1 MNSQAA
7 PVTTPVQSHPLSP
20 NEIPSRG
27 RRTRAQDI
35 DETRSPGNYFT
46 LKAQSEKIAESESK
60 TPINRANWEGG
71 VRGLGEP
78 DTSRSSGELATDHGA
93 SSNSLSV
100 LWERPGHR
108 TPRFIVGTPLDSN
121 FLTLPGPLPPRTALP
136 VGSSDVPTSVATQV
150 LANRWHEY
158 SDEAI
163 QAAISRLSVAESP
176 SDVDTHPYHT
186 ALRVLSSALHSL
198 SRARIELEEHRKLLQ
213 EKEAARKERAQ
224 DLLSELQPSEREVAK
239 RVIQSIFP
247 DDDEKHHQVQ
257 RQGSLSVR

>member
-1 MNSQAA
+1 
-7 PVTTPVQSHPLSP
+7 
-20 NEIPSRG
+20 
-27 RRTRAQDI
+27 
-35 DETRSPGNYFT
+35 
-46 LKAQSEKIAESESK
+46 
-60 TPINRANWEGG
+60 
-71 VRGLGEP
+71 
-78 DTSRSSGELATDHGA
+78 
-93 SSNSLSV
+93 
-100 LWERPGHR
+100 
-108 TPRFIVGTPLDSN
+108 
-121 FLTLPGPLPPRTALP
+121 
-136 VGSSDVPTSVATQV
+136 VATQV